1 MQKIRTLVVDDSSF
15 VRIAISEA
23 LSCDPEVE
31 VIGTAA
37 NGRIALDCIR
47 ELKPDVITL
56 DVDMPEM
63 DGMAA
68 LRELRQN
75 HPNLPVIMCSVLTEK
90 GAIAALD
97 ALAIGATCCV
107 TKPTRSSS
115 LQDSILQ
122 LRGEL
127 LPKVKSLGPKSIAE
141 RRARIV
147 AARRAAARA
156 KAESKPE
163 LEGSTAQTEEPESS
177 AIAPQESIGQAPVR
191 PAVRVARSAPTRV
204 THIAPR
210 GRVDIVVIGVSTGGP
225 NALAK
230 LLPSLPA
237 NFPVPIA
244 IVQHMPPLFT
254 KLVAERLNF
263 QSPLHIAEARDSE
276 VLLPG
281 GAWIAPG
288 DHHMLLEK
296 TGSLIRARLNQDLP
310 EQFCRPSVDVLFRSA
325 VQTFGG
331 NVLAIVLTGMGNDG
345 TAGAREIRAKG
356 GQVIVQDEE
365 SSVVWGMPGSIVEAG
380 QADAVLPID
389 GIASE
394 ILQRVMVG
402 RKPSITPANVDQ
414 TK

>member
-15 VRIAISEA
+15 VRTAISEA

-31 VIGTAA
+31 VVGTAA
-37 NGRIALDCIR
+37 NGRIALDCVR

-115 LQDSILQ
+115 LQESILQ

-127 LPKVKSLGPKSIAE
+127 LPKVKSLGPRSIAE

-147 AARRAAARA
+147 AARRAEARA
-156 KAESKPE
+156 KAEAKPE
-163 LEGSTAQTEEPESS
+163 AEISLVQSAERELSSFATPQPLEYPHVPPSVRLSR
-177 AIAPQESIGQAPVR
+177 PV
-191 PAVRVARSAPTRV
+191 PARVMPATQ
-204 THIAPR
+204 R
-210 GRVDIVVIGVSTGGP
+210 GRVDVVVIGVSTGGP

-230 LLPSLPA
+230 LLPGLPA
-237 NFPVPIA
+237 RFPVPIA

-254 KLVAERLNF
+254 KLVAERLNL
-263 QSPLHIAEARDSE
+263 QSQLHIAEARDGD

-296 TGSLIRARLNQDLP
+296 SGSLLRAGLNQDLP

-325 VQTFGG
+325 VQTFGA

-356 GQVIVQDEE
+356 GQVLVQDEE
-365 SSVVWGMPGSIVEAG
+365 SSVVWGMPGSVVEAK
-380 QADAVLPID
+380 QADAVLPLNE
-389 GIASE
+389 IASE

-402 RKPSITPANVDQ
+402 RKL
-414 TK
+414 

>member
-31 VIGTAA
+31 VVGTAA
-37 NGRIALDCIR
+37 NGRIALDCVR

-68 LRELRQN
+68 LRELRQS

-115 LQDSILQ
+115 LEESILQ

-163 LEGSTAQTEEPESS
+163 SEMSLAQTEEP
-177 AIAPQESIGQAPVR
+177 QACTVASQQPVSHLPAR
-191 PAVRVARSAPTRV
+191 PAVLRLPRSAPTRG
-204 THIAPR
+204 THISPR

-225 NALAK
+225 NALAR

-254 KLVAERLNF
+254 KLVAERLNV
-263 QSPLHIAEARDSE
+263 QSPLHVAEARDGE

-288 DHHMLLEK
+288 DNHMLLEK
-296 TGSLIRARLNQDLP
+296 NGSLIRVRLNQDLP

-365 SSVVWGMPGSIVEAG
+365 SSVVWGMPGSIVDAD
-380 QADAVLPID
+380 QADAILPID
-389 GIASE
+389 AIASE
-394 ILQRVMVG
+394 ILQRAMVG
-402 RKPSITPANVDQ
+402 RKPSVTRAYVD
-414 TK
+414 